1 MKFKVHELIYIIAIS
16 MALGCL
22 LTAVI
27 YPKYKIKQAAEKI
40 HQEVVNKADSV
51 RAEARARV
59 DSIYVSATRRR
70 DSIYMLQDRLL
81 DSLRSFRNSK
91 KLKLN

>member
-22 LTAVI
+22 LTVVI
-27 YPKYKIKQAAEKI
+27 YPKDKIKQAAEKI
-40 HQEVVNKADSV
+40 HQNVVNEADSV
-51 RAEARARV
+51 RAEAIARV

-70 DSIYMLQDRLL
+70 DSLYRLQDHLL
-81 DSLRSFRNSK
+81 DSLRSFKNSK